1 VAGSKRLPPDVIV
14 HRLVTN
20 VGATVRVYLEG
31 NTARIPVTPYR
42 GTSPPQTELV
52 PLASFDAVIEDVELV
67 DGGLNLSG
75 VNGLR
80 LTDAEWRRIGLAK
93 HWAADDAAIDTD
105 EDAASP
111 QRKLE
116 VWATREDNL
125 YRANSATDRS
135 LDHLSELPDESPLL
149 TAWRNRESDSPEK
162 PPVPFSRPTLT
173 VEAVHARGVR
183 DTKGLDRVELGA
195 IEGLEIL
202 EPPAE

>member
-1 VAGSKRLPPDVIV
+1 VAASKRLPPDVIV

-52 PLASFDAVIEDVELV
+52 PLASFEAVIEDVELV

-80 LTDAEWRRIGLAK
+80 LSDAEWQRIGLAK
-93 HWAADDAAIDTD
+93 HWTADDAAINDDDT
-105 EDAASP
+105 ASP

-125 YRANSATDRS
+125 YRTNSATDRS

-149 TAWRNRESDSPEK
+149 TAWRNRGSDSPEK

-173 VEAVHARGVR
+173 VEAVHAQGVR
-183 DTKGLDRVELGA
+183 DTKGLDRVEFGA
-195 IEGLEIL
+195 IEGLEVL
-202 EPPAE
+202 EQPP

>member
-1 VAGSKRLPPDVIV
+1 MADTKRLPPDVIV

-20 VGATVRVYLEG
+20 VGATVRVHLEG
-31 NTARIPVTPYR
+31 NVARIPVTPFR

-52 PLASFDAVIEDVELV
+52 PLASFDAVIENAKLV
-67 DGGLNLSG
+67 DGGLNLFG

-80 LTDAEWRRIGLAK
+80 LSESEWERIGLAK
-93 HWAADDAAIDTD
+93 HWTAEDAAID

-111 QRKLE
+111 QRRLE

-125 YRANSATDRS
+125 YRAADQSD
-135 LDHLSELPDESPLL
+135 DHLTALPADSPLL
-149 TAWRNRESDSPEK
+149 TAWRDHGPNGSAR

-173 VEAVHARGVR
+173 VEAIRAHGVR

-195 IEGLEIL
+195 IEGIEIL
-202 EPPAE
+202 ESR

>member
-1 VAGSKRLPPDVIV
+1 VAASKRLPPDVIV

-52 PLASFDAVIEDVELV
+52 PLASFEAVIEDVELV

-80 LTDAEWRRIGLAK
+80 LTKAEWQRIGLAK
-93 HWAADDAAIDTD
+93 HWTADDAVIDT
-105 EDAASP
+105 EGDAGSP

-149 TAWRNRESDSPEK
+149 TAWRNRASGSPEK

-173 VEAVHARGVR
+173 VEAVRAQGVR
-183 DTKGLDRVELGA
+183 DTKGLDRVEFGA
-195 IEGLEIL
+195 IEGLEVL
-202 EPPAE
+202 EHPP